1 MAGTIISELDFN
13 QIKSQLKTFLQGQ
26 AQFADYDYDGS
37 NMSVL
42 LDILAYNT
50 FQNSFYTNMA
60 LGEMFLDSAQLR
72 SSIVSHAKELNYLPR
87 SYRASTAKVTLS
99 FTPGDTPAFI
109 TVPKYTKFTT
119 SVDGVSYTFSTD
131 EVYTVTARNNTYSLA
146 DVLIYEGRIEKE
158 YFDVTAS
165 TKYILSNKRI
175 DTNSIVV
182 NVYASSAA
190 SAEKTSYTFKPNLF
204 NVGSTDKVF
213 YLHPAEQ
220 ERYEIEFG
228 NGVFGREPLIGEVVE
243 VIYRIATGEEPNGA
257 VTFTATG
264 NISGYPATVT
274 TQSFAEGGA
283 VQESLDSI
291 KFYAP
296 KSIQVQ
302 DRAVTES
309 DYVNLMKSNFS
320 EIQSISVFGG
330 EELDPPR
337 YGKVFVS
344 IDTTQGDGV
353 SEALKEVY
361 KRFLL
366 ERSPLTVYPEVIS
379 ADFLYAELI
388 STVYFNN
395 NVSDAT
401 PGEIESVV
409 RNAIQS
415 YNTTYLNDFNKNLRV
430 SRISRAIDDSHIA
443 IVANDT
449 EVRMIADFVPTLGL
463 ASTITVN
470 FKNRLIIDHPLTL
483 GEDPNLHKPAI
494 RTSSFTYDAKTAYI
508 QDNGRGTLQILTNT
522 VTGFTIL
529 NENIGTVNYVTGRV
543 SISGLN
549 VSAFSGNA
557 IKIYGRLEGQDI
569 VGPKDRVLSI
579 RDIDVEVNVRVAT
592 K

>member
-366 ERSPLTVYPEVIS
+366 ERSPLTVYPEVVS

-483 GEDPNLHKPAI
+483 GEDPNVHKPAV
-494 RTSSFTYDAKTAYI
+494 RTSSFTYDGKTAYI

>member
-1 MAGTIISELDFN
+1 MAETIISELDFN
-13 QIKSQLKTFLQGQ
+13 QIKAQLKSFLQGQ
-26 AQFADYDYDGS
+26 TQFADYDYDGS

-60 LGEMFLDSAQLR
+60 LGEMFLDSAKLK
-72 SSIVSHAKELNYLPR
+72 SSVVSHTKELNYLPR
-87 SYRASTAKVTLS
+87 SYRSSIAKINIS
-99 FTPGDTPAFI
+99 FSPSDSPAAI
-109 TVPKYTKFTT
+109 TIPKYTKFTT
-119 SVDGVSYTFSTD
+119 TLDGTTYTFLTDEANIVTPVDGVYSITD
-131 EVYTVTARNNTYSLA
+131 VSV
-146 DVLIYEGRIEKE
+146 YEGRIVKE

-165 TKYILSNKRI
+165 TKYELSNKRL
-175 DTNSIVV
+175 DTNSIEVV
-182 NVYASSAA
+182 VYDSNVAGAA
-190 SAEKTSYTFKPNLF
+190 SNSYTYKPNLF
-204 NVGSTDKVF
+204 GVNATDKVY
-213 YLHPAEQ
+213 YLQAFKEDQ
-220 ERYEIEFG
+220 YEIYFG
-228 NGVFGREPLIGEVVE
+228 QNSFGYEPRIGQVVE
-243 VIYRIATGEEPNGA
+243 VTYRVSIGEDANNA
-257 VTFTATG
+257 KTFASVG
-264 NISGYPATVT
+264 SIGGYVPTVT
-274 TQSFAEGGA
+274 TQSISSGGA
-283 VQESLDSI
+283 EQESLDSI

-296 KSIQVQ
+296 KSIQIQ

-320 EIQSISVFGG
+320 EIQAISVFGG

-379 ADFLYAELI
+379 AEFLYAELI
-388 STVYFNN
+388 STVYFNI

-409 RNAIQS
+409 RNAISS

-430 SRISRAIDDSHIA
+430 SRISRAIDDSHPA

-449 EVRMIADFVPTLGL
+449 EIRMIADFVPTVGL

-470 FKNRLIIDHPLTL
+470 FKNHLIIDHPLTL
-483 GEDPNLHKPAI
+483 DEDPNLHRPAI
-494 RTSSFTYDAKTAYI
+494 RTSSFTYNGKTAYV

-522 VTGFTIL
+522 VSGFTL
-529 NENIGTVNYVTGRV
+529 LDEDVGTVNYVTGRV
-543 SISGLN
+543 TITGIN

-557 IKIYGRLEGQDI
+557 IKIYARLEGRDI

-579 RDIDVEVNVRVAT
+579 RNADVEINVRAAT

>member
-42 LDILAYNT
+42 LDVLAYNT

>member
-1 MAGTIISELDFN
+1 MAETIISELDFN
-13 QIKSQLKTFLQGQ
+13 QIKAQLKSFLQGQ
-26 AQFADYDYDGS
+26 TQFADYDYDGS

-60 LGEMFLDSAQLR
+60 LGEMFLDSAKLK
-72 SSIVSHAKELNYLPR
+72 SSVVSHTKELNYLPR
-87 SYRASTAKVTLS
+87 SYRSSIAKINIS
-99 FTPGDTPAFI
+99 FSPSDSPAAI
-109 TVPKYTKFTT
+109 TIPKYTKFTT
-119 SVDGVSYTFSTD
+119 TLDGTTYTFLTDEANIVTPVDGVYSITD
-131 EVYTVTARNNTYSLA
+131 VSV
-146 DVLIYEGRIEKE
+146 YEGRIVKE

-165 TKYILSNKRI
+165 TKYELSNKRL
-175 DTNSIVV
+175 DTNSIEVV
-182 NVYASSAA
+182 VYDSNVAGAA
-190 SAEKTSYTFKPNLF
+190 SNSYTYKPNLF
-204 NVGSTDKVF
+204 GVNATDKVY
-213 YLHPAEQ
+213 YLQAFKEDQ
-220 ERYEIEFG
+220 YEIYFG
-228 NGVFGREPLIGEVVE
+228 QNSFGYEPRIGQVVE
-243 VIYRIATGEEPNGA
+243 VTYRVSVGEDANNA
-257 VTFTATG
+257 KTFASVG
-264 NISGYPATVT
+264 SIGGYVPTVT
-274 TQSFAEGGA
+274 TQSISSGGA
-283 VQESLDSI
+283 EQESLDSI

-296 KSIQVQ
+296 KSIQIQ

-320 EIQSISVFGG
+320 EIQAISVFGG

-379 ADFLYAELI
+379 AEFLYAELI
-388 STVYFNN
+388 STVYFNI

-409 RNAIQS
+409 RNAISS

-430 SRISRAIDDSHIA
+430 SRISRAIDDSHPA

-449 EVRMIADFVPTLGL
+449 EIRMIADFVPTVGL

-470 FKNRLIIDHPLTL
+470 FKNHLIIDHPLTL
-483 GEDPNLHKPAI
+483 DEDPNLHRPAI
-494 RTSSFTYDAKTAYI
+494 RTSSFTYNGKTAYV

-522 VTGFTIL
+522 VSGFTLL
-529 NENIGTVNYVTGRV
+529 NEDVGTVNYVTGRV
-543 SISGLN
+543 TITGIN

-557 IKIYGRLEGQDI
+557 IKIYARLEGRDI

-579 RDIDVEVNVRVAT
+579 RNADVEINVRAAT

>member
-1 MAGTIISELDFN
+1 MAETIISELDFN
-13 QIKSQLKTFLQGQ
+13 QIKAQLKSFLQGQ
-26 AQFADYDYDGS
+26 TQFADYDYDGS

-60 LGEMFLDSAQLR
+60 LGEMFLDSAKLK
-72 SSIVSHAKELNYLPR
+72 SSVVSHTKELNYLPR
-87 SYRASTAKVTLS
+87 SYRSSIAKINIS
-99 FTPGDTPAFI
+99 FSPSDSPAAI
-109 TVPKYTKFTT
+109 TIPKHTKFTT
-119 SVDGVSYTFSTD
+119 TLDGTTYTFSTD
-131 EVYTVTARNNTYSLA
+131 ETNIITPVDGVYSITNVS
-146 DVLIYEGRIEKE
+146 VYEGRIIKE

-165 TKYILSNKRI
+165 TKYELSNKRL
-175 DTNSIVV
+175 DTNSIEVV
-182 NVYASSAA
+182 VYDSNVAGAA
-190 SAEKTSYTFKPNLF
+190 SNKYTHKPNLF
-204 NVGSTDKVF
+204 GVNATDKVY
-213 YLHPAEQ
+213 YLQAFKEDQ
-220 ERYEIEFG
+220 YEIYFG
-228 NGVFGREPLIGEVVE
+228 QNSFGYEPQIGQVVE
-243 VIYRIATGEEPNGA
+243 VTYRVSIGEDANNA
-257 VTFTATG
+257 KTFASVG
-264 NISGYPATVT
+264 SIGGYVPTVT
-274 TQSFAEGGA
+274 TQSISSGGA
-283 VQESLDSI
+283 EQESLDSI

-296 KSIQVQ
+296 KSIQIQ

-320 EIQSISVFGG
+320 EIQAISVFGG

-353 SEALKEVY
+353 SEGLKEVY
-361 KRFLL
+361 ERFLL

-379 ADFLYAELI
+379 AEFLYAELI
-388 STVYFNN
+388 STVYFNI

-409 RNAIQS
+409 RNAISS

-430 SRISRAIDDSHIA
+430 SRISRAIDDSHPA

-449 EVRMIADFVPTLGL
+449 EIRMIADFVPTVGL

-470 FKNRLIIDHPLTL
+470 FKNHLIIDHPLTL
-483 GEDPNLHKPAI
+483 DEDPNIHRPAI
-494 RTSSFTYDAKTAYI
+494 RTSSFTYNGKTAYI

-522 VTGFTIL
+522 VSGFTLL
-529 NENIGTVNYVTGRV
+529 NEDVGTVNYVTGRV
-543 SISGLN
+543 TITGIN

-557 IKIYGRLEGQDI
+557 IKIYARLEGRDI

-579 RDIDVEVNVRVAT
+579 RNADVEINVRAAT

>member
-42 LDILAYNT
+42 LDVLAYNT

-87 SYRASTAKVTLS
+87 SYRASTAKITLS

-119 SVDGVSYTFSTD
+119 NVDGVSYTFSTD

-228 NGVFGREPLIGEVVE
+228 NGVFGREPQIGEVVE

-309 DYVNLMKSNFS
+309 DYINLMKSNFS
-320 EIQSISVFGG
+320 EIQAISVFGG

-401 PGEIESVV
+401 PGEIEAVV

-494 RTSSFTYDAKTAYI
+494 RTSSFTYDNKTAYI

>member
-1 MAGTIISELDFN
+1 MAETIISELDFN
-13 QIKSQLKTFLQGQ
+13 QIKAQLKSFLQGQ
-26 AQFADYDYDGS
+26 TQFADYDYDGS

-60 LGEMFLDSAQLR
+60 LGEMFLDSAKLK
-72 SSIVSHAKELNYLPR
+72 SSVVSHTKELNYLPR
-87 SYRASTAKVTLS
+87 SYRSSIAKINIS
-99 FTPGDTPAFI
+99 FSPSDSPAAI
-109 TVPKYTKFTT
+109 TIPKYTKFTT
-119 SVDGVSYTFSTD
+119 TLDGTTYTFLTDEANIVTPVDGVYSITD
-131 EVYTVTARNNTYSLA
+131 VSV
-146 DVLIYEGRIEKE
+146 YEGRIVKE

-165 TKYILSNKRI
+165 TKYELSNKRL
-175 DTNSIVV
+175 DTNSIEVV
-182 NVYASSAA
+182 VYDSNVAGAA
-190 SAEKTSYTFKPNLF
+190 SNSYTYKPNLF
-204 NVGSTDKVF
+204 GVNATDKVY
-213 YLHPAEQ
+213 YLQAFKEDQ
-220 ERYEIEFG
+220 YEIYFG
-228 NGVFGREPLIGEVVE
+228 QNSFGYEPQIGQVVE
-243 VIYRIATGEEPNGA
+243 VTYRVSIGEDANNA
-257 VTFTATG
+257 KTFASVG
-264 NISGYPATVT
+264 SIGGYVPTVT
-274 TQSFAEGGA
+274 TQSISSGGA
-283 VQESLDSI
+283 EQESLDSI

-296 KSIQVQ
+296 KSIQIQ

-320 EIQSISVFGG
+320 EIQAISVFGG

-379 ADFLYAELI
+379 AEFLYAELI
-388 STVYFNN
+388 STVYFNI

-409 RNAIQS
+409 RNAISS

-430 SRISRAIDDSHIA
+430 SRISRAIDDSHPA

-449 EVRMIADFVPTLGL
+449 EIRMIADFVPTVGL

-470 FKNRLIIDHPLTL
+470 FKNHLIIDHPLTL
-483 GEDPNLHKPAI
+483 DEDPNLHRPAI
-494 RTSSFTYDAKTAYI
+494 RTSSFTYNGKTAYV

-522 VTGFTIL
+522 VSGFTL
-529 NENIGTVNYVTGRV
+529 LDEDVGTVNYVTGRV
-543 SISGLN
+543 TITGIN

-557 IKIYGRLEGQDI
+557 IKIYARLEGRDI

-579 RDIDVEVNVRVAT
+579 RNADVEINVRAAT

>member
-1 MAGTIISELDFN
+1 MAETIISELDFN
-13 QIKSQLKTFLQGQ
+13 QIKAQLKSFIQGQ
-26 AQFADYDYDGS
+26 TQFADYDYDGS

-60 LGEMFLDSAQLR
+60 LGEMFLDSAKLK
-72 SSIVSHAKELNYLPR
+72 SSVVSHTKELNYLPR
-87 SYRASTAKVTLS
+87 SYRSSIAKINIS
-99 FTPGDTPAFI
+99 FSPSDSPAAI
-109 TVPKYTKFTT
+109 TIPKYTKFTT
-119 SVDGVSYTFSTD
+119 TLDGTTYTFLTDEANIVTPVDGVYSITD
-131 EVYTVTARNNTYSLA
+131 VSV
-146 DVLIYEGRIEKE
+146 YEGRIVKE

-165 TKYILSNKRI
+165 TKYELSNKRL
-175 DTNSIVV
+175 DTNSIEVV
-182 NVYASSAA
+182 VYDSNVAGAA
-190 SAEKTSYTFKPNLF
+190 SNSYTYKPNLF
-204 NVGSTDKVF
+204 GVNATDKVY
-213 YLHPAEQ
+213 YLQAFKEDQ
-220 ERYEIEFG
+220 YEIYFG
-228 NGVFGREPLIGEVVE
+228 QNSFGYEPRIGQVVE
-243 VIYRIATGEEPNGA
+243 VTYRVSVGEDANNA
-257 VTFTATG
+257 KTFASVG
-264 NISGYPATVT
+264 SIGGYVPTVT
-274 TQSFAEGGA
+274 TQSISSGGA
-283 VQESLDSI
+283 EQESLDSI

-296 KSIQVQ
+296 KSIQIQ

-320 EIQSISVFGG
+320 EIQAISVFGG

-379 ADFLYAELI
+379 AEFLYAELI
-388 STVYFNN
+388 STVYFNI

-409 RNAIQS
+409 RNAISS

-430 SRISRAIDDSHIA
+430 SRISRAIDDSHPA

-449 EVRMIADFVPTLGL
+449 EIRMIADFVPTVGL

-470 FKNRLIIDHPLTL
+470 FKNHLIIDHPLTL
-483 GEDPNLHKPAI
+483 DEDPNLHRPAI
-494 RTSSFTYDAKTAYI
+494 RTSSFTYNGKTAYV

-522 VTGFTIL
+522 VSGFTL
-529 NENIGTVNYVTGRV
+529 LDEDVGTVNYVTGRV
-543 SISGLN
+543 TITGIN

-557 IKIYGRLEGQDI
+557 IKIYARLEGRDI

-579 RDIDVEVNVRVAT
+579 RNADVEINVRAAT

>member
-1 MAGTIISELDFN
+1 MAETIISELDFN
-13 QIKSQLKTFLQGQ
+13 QIKAQLKSFLQGQ
-26 AQFADYDYDGS
+26 TQFADYDYDGS

-60 LGEMFLDSAQLR
+60 LGEMFLDSAKLK
-72 SSIVSHAKELNYLPR
+72 SSVVSHTKELNYLPR
-87 SYRASTAKVTLS
+87 SYRSSIAKINIS
-99 FTPGDTPAFI
+99 FSPSDSPAAI
-109 TVPKYTKFTT
+109 TIPKYTKFTT
-119 SVDGVSYTFSTD
+119 TLDGTTYTFLTDEANIVTPVDGVYSITD
-131 EVYTVTARNNTYSLA
+131 VSV
-146 DVLIYEGRIEKE
+146 YEGRIVKE

-165 TKYILSNKRI
+165 TKYELSNKRL
-175 DTNSIVV
+175 DTNSIEVV
-182 NVYASSAA
+182 VYDSNVAGAA
-190 SAEKTSYTFKPNLF
+190 SNSYTHKPNLF
-204 NVGSTDKVF
+204 GVNATDKVY
-213 YLHPAEQ
+213 YLQAFKEDQ
-220 ERYEIEFG
+220 YEIYFG
-228 NGVFGREPLIGEVVE
+228 QNSFGYEPRIGQVVE
-243 VIYRIATGEEPNGA
+243 VTYRVSVGEDANNA
-257 VTFTATG
+257 KTFASVG
-264 NISGYPATVT
+264 SIGGYVPTVT
-274 TQSFAEGGA
+274 TQSISSGGA
-283 VQESLDSI
+283 EQESLDSI

-296 KSIQVQ
+296 KSIQIQ

-320 EIQSISVFGG
+320 EIQAISVFGG

-353 SEALKEVY
+353 SEGLKEVY

-379 ADFLYAELI
+379 AEFLYAELI
-388 STVYFNN
+388 STVYFNI

-409 RNAIQS
+409 RNAISS

-430 SRISRAIDDSHIA
+430 SRISRAIDDSHPA

-449 EVRMIADFVPTLGL
+449 EIRMIADFVPTVGL

-470 FKNRLIIDHPLTL
+470 FKNHLIIDHPLTL
-483 GEDPNLHKPAI
+483 DEDPNLHRPAI
-494 RTSSFTYDAKTAYI
+494 RTSSFTYNGKTAYV

-522 VTGFTIL
+522 VSGFTLL
-529 NENIGTVNYVTGRV
+529 NEDVGTVNYVTGRV
-543 SISGLN
+543 TITGIN

-557 IKIYGRLEGQDI
+557 IKIYARLEGRDI
-569 VGPKDRVLSI
+569 IGPKDRVLSI
-579 RDIDVEVNVRVAT
+579 RNADVEINVRAAT

>member
-1 MAGTIISELDFN
+1 MAETIISELDFN
-13 QIKSQLKTFLQGQ
+13 QIKAQLKSFIQGQ
-26 AQFADYDYDGS
+26 TQFADYDYDGS

-60 LGEMFLDSAQLR
+60 LGEMFLDSAKLK
-72 SSIVSHAKELNYLPR
+72 SSVVSHTKELNYLPR
-87 SYRASTAKVTLS
+87 SYRSSIAKINIS
-99 FTPGDTPAFI
+99 FSPSDSPAAI
-109 TVPKYTKFTT
+109 TIPKYTKFTT
-119 SVDGVSYTFSTD
+119 TLDGTTYTFLTDEANIVTPVDGVYSITD
-131 EVYTVTARNNTYSLA
+131 VSV
-146 DVLIYEGRIEKE
+146 YEGRIVKE

-165 TKYILSNKRI
+165 TKYELSNKRL
-175 DTNSIVV
+175 DTNSIEVV
-182 NVYASSAA
+182 VYDSNVAGAA
-190 SAEKTSYTFKPNLF
+190 SNSYTYKPNLF
-204 NVGSTDKVF
+204 GVNATDKVY
-213 YLHPAEQ
+213 YLQAFKEDQ
-220 ERYEIEFG
+220 YEIYFG
-228 NGVFGREPLIGEVVE
+228 QNSFGYEPRIGQVVE
-243 VIYRIATGEEPNGA
+243 VTYRVSVGEDANNA
-257 VTFTATG
+257 KTFASVG
-264 NISGYPATVT
+264 SIGGYVPTVT
-274 TQSFAEGGA
+274 TQSISSGGA
-283 VQESLDSI
+283 EQESLDSI

-296 KSIQVQ
+296 KSIQIQ

-320 EIQSISVFGG
+320 EIQAISVFGG

-353 SEALKEVY
+353 SEGLKEVY

-379 ADFLYAELI
+379 AEFLYAELI
-388 STVYFNN
+388 STVYFNI

-409 RNAIQS
+409 RNAISS

-430 SRISRAIDDSHIA
+430 SRISRAIDDSHPA

-449 EVRMIADFVPTLGL
+449 EIRMIADFVPTVGL

-470 FKNRLIIDHPLTL
+470 FKNHLIIDHPLTL
-483 GEDPNLHKPAI
+483 DEDPNLHRPAI
-494 RTSSFTYDAKTAYI
+494 RTSSFTYNGKTAYV

-522 VTGFTIL
+522 VSGFTL
-529 NENIGTVNYVTGRV
+529 LDEDVGTVNYVTGRV
-543 SISGLN
+543 TITGIN

-557 IKIYGRLEGQDI
+557 IKIYARLEGRDI

-579 RDIDVEVNVRVAT
+579 RNADVEINVRAAT

>member
-1 MAGTIISELDFN
+1 MAETIISELDFN
-13 QIKSQLKTFLQGQ
+13 QIKAQLKSFLQGQ
-26 AQFADYDYDGS
+26 TQFADYDYDGS

-50 FQNSFYTNMA
+50 FQNNFYTNMA
-60 LGEMFLDSAQLR
+60 LGEMFLDSAKLK
-72 SSIVSHAKELNYLPR
+72 SSVVSHTKELNYLPR
-87 SYRASTAKVTLS
+87 SYRSSIAKINIS
-99 FTPGDTPAFI
+99 FSPSDSPVAI
-109 TVPKYTKFTT
+109 TIPKHTKFTT
-119 SVDGVSYTFSTD
+119 TLDGTTYTFLTDEANIVTPVDGVYSITD
-131 EVYTVTARNNTYSLA
+131 VSV
-146 DVLIYEGRIEKE
+146 YEGRIVKE

-165 TKYILSNKRI
+165 TKYELSNKRL
-175 DTNSIVV
+175 DTNSIEVV
-182 NVYASSAA
+182 VYDSNVAGAVSN
-190 SAEKTSYTFKPNLF
+190 TYTHKPNLF
-204 NVGSTDKVF
+204 GVNATDKVY
-213 YLHPAEQ
+213 YLQAFKEDQ
-220 ERYEIEFG
+220 YEIYFG
-228 NGVFGREPLIGEVVE
+228 QNSFGYEPQIGQVVE
-243 VIYRIATGEEPNGA
+243 VTYRVSIGEDANNA
-257 VTFTATG
+257 KTFASVG
-264 NISGYPATVT
+264 SIGGYVPTVT
-274 TQSFAEGGA
+274 TQSISSGGA
-283 VQESLDSI
+283 EQESLESI

-296 KSIQVQ
+296 KSIQIQ

-320 EIQSISVFGG
+320 EIQAISVFGG

-353 SEALKEVY
+353 SEGLKEVY
-361 KRFLL
+361 ERFLL

-379 ADFLYAELI
+379 AEFLYAELI
-388 STVYFNN
+388 STVYFNI

-409 RNAIQS
+409 RNAISS

-430 SRISRAIDDSHIA
+430 SRISRAIDDSHPA

-449 EVRMIADFVPTLGL
+449 EIRMIADFVPTVGL

-470 FKNRLIIDHPLTL
+470 FKNHLIIDHPLTL
-483 GEDPNLHKPAI
+483 DEDPNIHRPAI
-494 RTSSFTYDAKTAYI
+494 RTSSFTYNGKTAYI

-522 VTGFTIL
+522 VSGFTL
-529 NENIGTVNYVTGRV
+529 LDEDVGTVNYVTGRV
-543 SISGLN
+543 TITGIN

-557 IKIYGRLEGQDI
+557 IKIYARLEGRDI

-579 RDIDVEVNVRVAT
+579 RNADVEINVRAAT